1 MVYLYNEPRKERKVI
16 VARKKQHYV
25 DNEKFLVV
33 MTDYREKY
41 LQAKDE
47 EEELPIIPD
56 YAGECFLKIA
66 ERLSHRPNFIN
77 YAFREE
83 MVSDGIENCVMY
95 ASNFNPEKSKNP
107 FAYFTQ
113 IIYYAFLR
121 RIEKEKKQL
130 YIKYKTMEE
139 HSSLEDHVDMGEI
152 GQSESQ
158 AVSSGASPLTTD
170 KRASIQEF
178 IFAFEEKKRKKKKP
192 KPAKEDDNI
201 VSFSPLTFYINKAT
215 HENRINN

>member
-1 MVYLYNEPRKERKVI
+1 VI

-25 DNEKFLVV
+25 DNEKFLEV
-33 MTDYREKY
+33 MGEYREKF
-41 LQAKDE
+41 LQAKDNDLE
-47 EEELPIIPD
+47 PPIIPD

-95 ASNFNPEKSKNP
+95 ASNFNPEKSANP

-139 HSSLEDHVDMGEI
+139 HSSLEEHVDMGEM
-152 GQSESQ
+152 GQNETQS
-158 AVSSGASPLTTD
+158 VTSGASPLTTD

-178 IFAFEEKKRKKKKP
+178 IHAFEEKKRKKKKV
-192 KPAKEDDNI
+192 KTDKEDDNVI
-201 VSFSPLTFYINKAT
+201 SFSPLTIFLERAQA
-215 HENRINN
+215 

>member
-1 MVYLYNEPRKERKVI
+1 

-25 DNEKFLVV
+25 DNEKFLEV
-33 MTDYREKY
+33 MSDYREKY
-41 LQAKDE
+41 LQAKDNDT
-47 EEELPIIPD
+47 ELPIIPD

-83 MVSDGIENCVMY
+83 MVSDGIENSVMY
-95 ASNFNPEKSKNP
+95 ASNFNPEKSTNP

-113 IIYYAFLR
+113 IIYFAFLR

-139 HSSLEDHVDMGEI
+139 HSSLEDHVDMGEMS
-152 GQSESQ
+152 SEDSR
-158 AVSSGASPLTTD
+158 AVSAGASPLTTD
-170 KRASIQEF
+170 KRVSIQEF
-178 IFAFEEKKRKKKKP
+178 IHAFEEKKRKKKKV
-192 KPAKEDDNI
+192 KTDKENENV
-201 VSFSPLTFYINKAT
+201 VSFSPLTIFLERAQA
-215 HENRINN
+215 

>member
-1 MVYLYNEPRKERKVI
+1 MT

-33 MTDYREKY
+33 MTEYRNAY
-41 LQAKDE
+41 LDGK
-47 EEELPIIPD
+47 ELGEIQKPIIPD

-95 ASNFNPEKSKNP
+95 ASNFNPEKSSNP

-113 IIYYAFLR
+113 ITYYAFLR

-130 YIKYKTMEE
+130 YIKYKTMDEF
-139 HSSLEDHVDMGEI
+139 SSLEDNSDMTQMEGNTGAI
-152 GQSESQ
+152 
-158 AVSSGASPLTTD
+158 SSGASPLSND
-170 KRASIQEF
+170 KRASIYDF
-178 IFAFEEKKRKKKKP
+178 IATFEEKKRAKKRV
-192 KPAKEDDNI
+192 KPAAKKDDTI
-201 VSFSPLTFYINKAT
+201 ISLSPLTFYIDRA
-215 HENRINN
+215 HA

>member
-1 MVYLYNEPRKERKVI
+1 MI

-25 DNEKFLVV
+25 NNEKFLEV
-33 MTDYREKY
+33 MGEYREKL
-41 LQAKDE
+41 LQAKDDNIE
-47 EEELPIIPD
+47 PPIIPD

-95 ASNFNPEKSKNP
+95 ASNFNPEKSANP

-139 HSSLEDHVDMGEI
+139 HSSLEDHVDMGEM
-152 GQSESQ
+152 ESGESKS
-158 AVSSGASPLTTD
+158 VSSGASPLTTD

-178 IFAFEEKKRKKKKP
+178 IHAFEEKKRKKKKV
-192 KPAKEDDNI
+192 KTDKEDDNV
-201 VSFSPLTFYINKAT
+201 VSFSPLTIFLEKAQA
-215 HENRINN
+215 

>member
-1 MVYLYNEPRKERKVI
+1 M
-16 VARKKQHYV
+16 ARKKQHYV
-25 DNEKFLVV
+25 DNEKFLEV
-33 MTDYREKY
+33 MGDYREKF
-41 LQAKDE
+41 LQAKDDE
-47 EEELPIIPD
+47 TERPMLPE

-113 IIYYAFLR
+113 IIYFAFLR

-130 YIKYKTMEE
+130 YIKYKTMDEF
-139 HSSLEDHVDMGEI
+139 SMLEDHSDMGDMDAGEKASI
-152 GQSESQ
+152 T
-158 AVSSGASPLTTD
+158 SGATTMTVD
-170 KRASIQEF
+170 KRKTIYDF
-178 IFAFEEKKRKKKKP
+178 IHAFEEKKRKKKRVKTEP
-192 KPAKEDDNI
+192 KKDDI

-215 HENRINN
+215 HEHCINN

>member
-1 MVYLYNEPRKERKVI
+1 M
-16 VARKKQHYV
+16 ARKKQHYV
-25 DNEKFLVV
+25 DNEKFLEV
-33 MTDYREKY
+33 MSEYRNAY
-41 LQAKDE
+41 LESRENGE
-47 EEELPIIPD
+47 EQKPMIPD

-95 ASNFNPEKSKNP
+95 ASNFNPEKSTNP

-130 YIKYKTMEE
+130 YIKYKTMDEFN
-139 HSSLEDHVDMGEI
+139 SIEDHVDMGEM
-152 GQSESQ
+152 GGNE
-158 AVSSGASPLTTD
+158 ASSIASGTSPMTAD
-170 KRASIQEF
+170 KRANIYDF
-178 IFAFEEKKRKKKKP
+178 INAFEEKKRKKKKGREVD
-192 KPAKEDDNI
+192 KNDDDI
-201 VSFSPLTFYINKAT
+201 AQLSPLVSYMNKGIYA
-215 HENRINN
+215 

>member
-1 MVYLYNEPRKERKVI
+1 M
-16 VARKKQHYV
+16 ARKKQHYV

-33 MTDYREKY
+33 MTNYREEH
-41 LQAKDE
+41 LQAKDNDTE
-47 EEELPIIPD
+47 IPVIPD

-95 ASNFNPEKSKNP
+95 ASNFNPEKSTNP

-139 HSSLEDHVDMGEI
+139 HSSLEDHVDMGEMS
-152 GQSESQ
+152 SEDSR
-158 AVSSGASPLTTD
+158 AVSAGASPLTTD
-170 KRASIQEF
+170 KRVSIQEF
-178 IFAFEEKKRKKKKP
+178 IHAFEEKKRKKKKV
-192 KPAKEDDNI
+192 KTDKENDNI
-201 VSFSPLTFYINKAT
+201 VSFSPLTIFLERAQA
-215 HENRINN
+215 

>member
-1 MVYLYNEPRKERKVI
+1 MP
-16 VARKKQHYV
+16 RKKQHYV
-25 DNEKFLVV
+25 DNEKFLEV
-33 MTDYREKY
+33 MGDYREKF
-41 LQAKDE
+41 LEAKDNDTE
-47 EEELPIIPD
+47 RPMLPE

-95 ASNFNPEKSKNP
+95 ASNFNPEKSTNP

-113 IIYYAFLR
+113 IIYFAFLR

-139 HSSLEDHVDMGEI
+139 YSSLEDNVDMGEM

-158 AVSSGASPLTTD
+158 AVSSGASPLSAD
-170 KRASIQEF
+170 KRVSIQEF
-178 IFAFEEKKRKKKKP
+178 LFAFEEKKRKKKKVKPVP
-192 KPAKEDDNI
+192 KNPFSVVLPKLFKASI
-201 VSFSPLTFYINKAT
+201 VLNVLACCASVLAS
-215 HENRINN
+215 

>member
-1 MVYLYNEPRKERKVI
+1 M
-16 VARKKQHYV
+16 ARKKQHYV

-33 MTDYREKY
+33 MRDYREEY
-41 LQAKDE
+41 LQAKDNDVE
-47 EEELPIIPD
+47 PPLIPD

-95 ASNFNPEKSKNP
+95 ASNFNPEKSTNP

-113 IIYYAFLR
+113 IIYFAFLR

-139 HSSLEDHVDMGEI
+139 YSSLEDHVDMGEM
-152 GQSESQ
+152 GQSETQ
-158 AVSSGASPLTTD
+158 AVSSGASPLTVD
-170 KRASIQEF
+170 KRGSIQEF
-178 IFAFEEKKRKKKKP
+178 IHAFEEKKRKKKKP

-201 VSFSPLTFYINKAT
+201 VSFSPLTFYIDRA
-215 HENRINN
+215 HA

>member
-1 MVYLYNEPRKERKVI
+1 M
-16 VARKKQHYV
+16 ARKKQHYV

-33 MTDYREKY
+33 MGDYREKY
-41 LQAKDE
+41 LQAKDND
-47 EEELPIIPD
+47 EELPIIPD

-95 ASNFNPEKSKNP
+95 ASNFNPEKSANP

-121 RIEKEKKQL
+121 RKEKEKKQL

-139 HSSLEDHVDMGEI
+139 HSSLEDHVDMGEM
-152 GQSESQ
+152 GQNETQS
-158 AVSSGASPLTTD
+158 VSSGASPLTTD

-178 IFAFEEKKRKKKKP
+178 IHAFEEKKRKKKKV
-192 KPAKEDDNI
+192 KTDKEDENV
-201 VSFSPLTFYINKAT
+201 VSFSPLTIFLERAQA
-215 HENRINN
+215 

>member
-1 MVYLYNEPRKERKVI
+1 MN

-25 DNEKFLVV
+25 DNERFLEV
-33 MTDYREKY
+33 MSDYREKY
-41 LQAKDE
+41 LQAKDNDT
-47 EEELPIIPD
+47 ELPIIPD

-83 MVSDGIENCVMY
+83 MVSDGIENSVMY
-95 ASNFNPEKSKNP
+95 ASNFNPEKSTNP

-113 IIYYAFLR
+113 IIYFAFLR

-139 HSSLEDHVDMGEI
+139 YSSLEDHVDMGEM
-152 GQSESQ
+152 GQSETQ
-158 AVSSGASPLTTD
+158 AVSSGASPLTVD

-192 KPAKEDDNI
+192 KPVKEDDNI
-201 VSFSPLTFYINKAT
+201 VSFSPLTFYIDRA
-215 HENRINN
+215 HA

>member
-1 MVYLYNEPRKERKVI
+1 M
-16 VARKKQHYV
+16 ARKKQHYV

-33 MTDYREKY
+33 MSDYREKY
-41 LQAKDE
+41 LKAKDNDLE
-47 EEELPIIPD
+47 PPIIPD

-95 ASNFNPEKSKNP
+95 ASNLNPEKSTNP

-130 YIKYKTMEE
+130 YIKYKTMDEFN
-139 HSSLEDHVDMGEI
+139 SLEDYTDMGEI
-152 GQSESQ
+152 SSNEKGSII
-158 AVSSGASPLTTD
+158 SGASPMTAD
-170 KRASIQEF
+170 KRKTIYDF
-178 IFAFEEKKRKKKKP
+178 IHTFEEKKRKKIKVKTTNTDS
-192 KPAKEDDNI
+192 DDDSI
-201 VSFSPLTFYINKAT
+201 AQLSPLVHYMKESIYA
-215 HENRINN
+215 

>member
-1 MVYLYNEPRKERKVI
+1 MP
-16 VARKKQHYV
+16 RKKQHYV
-25 DNEKFLVV
+25 DNEKFLIV
-33 MTDYREKY
+33 MRDYRENY
-41 LQAKDE
+41 LKSKDDDIE
-47 EEELPIIPD
+47 PPQIPD

-95 ASNFNPEKSKNP
+95 ASNFNPEKSTNP

-130 YIKYKTMEE
+130 YIKYKTMDEF
-139 HSSLEDHVDMGEI
+139 STLEDNSDMDAM
-152 GQSESQ
+152 SSKES
-158 AVSSGASPLTTD
+158 ASVTSGASPMTAD
-170 KRASIQEF
+170 KRASIYDF
-178 IFAFEEKKRKKKKP
+178 IHAFEEKKKSKKKP
-192 KPAKEDDNI
+192 KPEVDKTLAKL
-201 VSFSPLTFYINKAT
+201 SPLVEFMEEAYA
-215 HENRINN
+215 

>member
-1 MVYLYNEPRKERKVI
+1 

-25 DNEKFLVV
+25 DNEKFLEV
-33 MTDYREKY
+33 MSDYREKY
-41 LQAKDE
+41 LQAKDNDT
-47 EEELPIIPD
+47 ELPIIPD

-95 ASNFNPEKSKNP
+95 AGNFNPEKSTNP

-113 IIYYAFLR
+113 IIYFAFLR

-139 HSSLEDHVDMGEI
+139 YSSLEDHVDMGEM
-152 GQSESQ
+152 GQSETQS
-158 AVSSGASPLTTD
+158 VSSGASPLTVD

-201 VSFSPLTFYINKAT
+201 VSFSPLTFYIDRA
-215 HENRINN
+215 HA

>member
-1 MVYLYNEPRKERKVI
+1 M
-16 VARKKQHYV
+16 ARKKQHYV

-33 MTDYREKY
+33 MGDYREKY
-41 LQAKDE
+41 LQSKDND
-47 EEELPIIPD
+47 EELPIIPD

-95 ASNFNPEKSKNP
+95 ASNFNPEKSSNP

-113 IIYYAFLR
+113 IIYFAFLR

-139 HSSLEDHVDMGEI
+139 HSSLEDHVDMGEM
-152 GQSESQ
+152 ESGESKS
-158 AVSSGASPLTTD
+158 VSSGASPLTTD

-178 IFAFEEKKRKKKKP
+178 IYAFEEKKRKKKKV
-192 KPAKEDDNI
+192 KTDKEDENV
-201 VSFSPLTFYINKAT
+201 VSFSPLTIFLERAQA
-215 HENRINN
+215 

>member
-1 MVYLYNEPRKERKVI
+1 M
-16 VARKKQHYV
+16 ARKKQHYV
-25 DNEKFLVV
+25 DNEKFLGV
-33 MTDYREKY
+33 MSDYREEH
-41 LQAKDE
+41 LQAKDNDT
-47 EEELPIIPD
+47 ELPIIPD

-113 IIYYAFLR
+113 IIYFAFLR

-139 HSSLEDHVDMGEI
+139 YSSLEDHVDMGEMS
-152 GQSESQ
+152 SEDSM
-158 AVSSGASPLTTD
+158 AVSAGASPLRAD
-170 KRASIQEF
+170 KRVSIQEF
-178 IFAFEEKKRKKKKP
+178 IHAFEEKKRKKKKV
-192 KPAKEDDNI
+192 KTDKENDNV
-201 VSFSPLTFYINKAT
+201 VSFSPLTIFLERAQA
-215 HENRINN
+215 

>member
-1 MVYLYNEPRKERKVI
+1 M
-16 VARKKQHYV
+16 ARKKQHYV
-25 DNEKFLVV
+25 DNEKFLIV
-33 MTDYREKY
+33 MGDYREKY
-41 LQAKDE
+41 LQAKDND
-47 EEELPIIPD
+47 EELPVIPD

-95 ASNFNPEKSKNP
+95 ASNFNPEKSANP

-139 HSSLEDHVDMGEI
+139 HSSLEDHVDMGEM
-152 GQSESQ
+152 GHNETQS
-158 AVSSGASPLTTD
+158 VSSGASPLTTD

-178 IFAFEEKKRKKKKP
+178 IHAFEEKKRKKKKV
-192 KPAKEDDNI
+192 KTDKEDENV
-201 VSFSPLTFYINKAT
+201 VSFSPLTIFLERAQA
-215 HENRINN
+215 